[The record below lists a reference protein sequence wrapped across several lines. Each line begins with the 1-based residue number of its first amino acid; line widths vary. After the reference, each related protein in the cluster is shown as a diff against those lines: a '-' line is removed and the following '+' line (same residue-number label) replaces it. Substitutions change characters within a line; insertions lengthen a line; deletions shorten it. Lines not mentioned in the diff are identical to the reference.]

1 MASAEP
7 DEKKEQLMEMAAKE
21 HQHPFNVHFKQEV
34 SAVSDQ
40 PQLITEMVTQDEI
53 FEETPEE
60 RPHNMG

>member
-1 MASAEP
+1 
-7 DEKKEQLMEMAAKE
+7 MEMASKE

-40 PQLITEMVTQDEI
+40 NQLITELVTQDEI